1 MTFSIDLESKY
12 SLYGYLQTVRLIK
25 SFFDIGVPIST
36 FTFLN
41 FHHGHPDAVTDVKSD
56 IMLEGLKY
64 LTGDELYYACADLD
78 NEDLP
83 HDIQIVLD
91 DKKFNFGYETIFIE
105 NKEMKE
111 KILRNEIS
119 WHLKAYK
126 DFSYVVISLDHYELS
141 DILDEFLG
149 VWS

>member
-1 MTFSIDLESKY
+1 MTFSLDLESKY

-25 SFFDIGVPIST
+25 SFFDLGVPISA

-41 FHHGHPDAVTDVKSD
+41 FHHGHPDTVTDVKLD
-56 IMLEGLKY
+56 IMLEGLTY
-64 LTGDELYYACADLD
+64 LTGDELYYACADPD

-83 HDIQIVLD
+83 NDIQIALD
-91 DKKFNFGYETIFIE
+91 NKKFNFDYETIFIK
-105 NKEMKE
+105 NNEMKE
-111 KILRNEIS
+111 ELLRNETK
-119 WHLKAYK
+119 WHMKAYK

-141 DILDEFLG
+141 DILEEFLG